1 LVGFE
6 ERRAA
11 REPRGGN
18 QKQKQA
24 RRARKRS
31 GCAEAAAFRF
41 VSYRQFRGP
50 RAPLFG
56 DTAMRRLGGTVTD
69 RGTLYRPALSFSA
82 ARGAK

>member
-31 GCAEAAAFRF
+31 GCAEAAAIRF

-56 DTAMRRLGGTVTD
+56 DTVLRRLGGTVTD
-69 RGTLYRPALSFSA
+69 RGTPYRPALSFSA